1 MGLLKHLLFWPYTG
15 SKFLFDFSMQKVMG
29 VVEEELTDDNAVKAE
44 LLELQLKLELG
55 DITDDEYVE
64 REAALMYRLREIRE
78 WREKL
83 GMGVSGGPVRVAQDE
98 GEGEVEGDKT
108 AEASASSSSS
118 SSSEDREP
126 KVADPSDVS
135 IELNFD
141 DWHQ

>member
-1 MGLLKHLLFWPYTG
+1 MGLIKHLLFWPYTG
-15 SKFLFDFSMQKVMG
+15 SKFLFEFSMEKVLG
-29 VVEEELTDDNAVKAE
+29 VVEEELTDDHAVKVE

-83 GMGVSGGPVRVAQDE
+83 GMGVAGGPVRVAGPDE
-98 GEGEVEGDKT
+98 SVADMP
-108 AEASASSSSS
+108 AAPEAPAASD
-118 SSSEDREP
+118 DREP
-126 KVADPSDVS
+126 KVADPSEVS